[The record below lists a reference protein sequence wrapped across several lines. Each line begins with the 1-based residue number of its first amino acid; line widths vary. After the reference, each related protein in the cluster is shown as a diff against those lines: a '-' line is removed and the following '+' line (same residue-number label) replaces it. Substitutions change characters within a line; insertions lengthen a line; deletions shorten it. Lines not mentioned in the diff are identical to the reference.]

1 MLTAIVTAQRGRVVC
16 LRAYACGQTVAPGR
30 WVRGQTRRV
39 PALRHLLPM
48 NATIEIDGLRK
59 RFGPVQAL
67 DGMTFTVHPGHV
79 TGFVGPNG
87 AGKSTTIRV
96 VVGLDAPDAGTATIG
111 GRPYHSLQNPLGHVG
126 SLLDAGALQP
136 SRSARNHLLWLA
148 HSQGIKAGRVDQVIA
163 LAGLESAARRKAGGY
178 SLGMRQRLGIAAAL
192 LGDPAVLIFDEPYN
206 GMDPEGIV
214 WMKGFLRSLAAQG
227 RAVLVS
233 SHLMSELEDTAGHVV
248 IAGRGQVIADT
259 SVADLIAAASGN
271 RITLRTTA
279 PADARAVLTSAGAEV
294 TATGSGVLRVSS
306 LSSERVVAT
315 LTGHAIPFSEVTAHR
330 ATLEQAYMELTS
342 QSVEYRA
349 EATS

>member
-1 MLTAIVTAQRGRVVC
+1 
-16 LRAYACGQTVAPGR
+16 
-30 WVRGQTRRV
+30 
-39 PALRHLLPM
+39 M
-48 NATIEIDGLRK
+48 NATIEINGLRK
-59 RFGPVQAL
+59 RFGSTQAL
-67 DGMTFTVHPGHV
+67 DGMTFTVQPGQV

-111 GRPYHSLQNPLGHVG
+111 GRPYHSLRNPLTHVG

-148 HSQGIKAGRVDQVIA
+148 RSQGLTAGRVDEVIA
-163 LAGLESAARRKAGGY
+163 AAGLESAARRRAGGY

-192 LGDPAVLIFDEPYN
+192 LGDPAVLIFDEPFN

-214 WMKGFLRSLAAQG
+214 WMKGFLRSLAAEG

-233 SHLMSELEDTAGHVV
+233 SHLMSELQDTADHLVV
-248 IAGRGQVIADT
+248 VGRGKVIADT
-259 SVADLIAAASGN
+259 SVADLIAAASGK

-279 PADARAVLTSAGAEV
+279 PADAMTVLTGAGAEV
-294 TATGSGVLRVSS
+294 TATGSGVLEVSN
-306 LSSERVVAT
+306 LSPERVVAV
-315 LTGHAIPFSEVTAHR
+315 LTSHAIHFSEVAAHR
-330 ATLEQAYMELTS
+330 ATLEEAYMELTH

>member
-1 MLTAIVTAQRGRVVC
+1 
-16 LRAYACGQTVAPGR
+16 
-30 WVRGQTRRV
+30 
-39 PALRHLLPM
+39 M

-67 DGMTFTVHPGHV
+67 DGMTFTVQPGHV

-87 AGKSTTIRV
+87 AGKSTTVRV

-111 GRPYHSLQNPLGHVG
+111 GRPYRTLENPLTHVG

-136 SRSARNHLLWLA
+136 GRSARNHLLWLA
-148 HSQGIKAGRVDQVIA
+148 HSQGLKAGRVDEVIA
-163 LAGLESAARRKAGGY
+163 QAGLESAARRKAGGY

-233 SHLMSELEDTAGHVV
+233 SHLMSELEDTAGHLVV
-248 IAGRGQVIADT
+248 VGRGKVIADT
-259 SVADLIAAASGN
+259 TVADLIAAASGN

-279 PADARAVLTSAGAEV
+279 PADAMTALTSAGAEV
-294 TATGSGVLRVSS
+294 TATGSGVLTVSN
-306 LSSERVVAT
+306 LSSERVVAA
-315 LTGHAIPFSEVTAHR
+315 LTSHAIPFSEVTAHR